1 MLASRLIRESRLPSM
16 IAGGTTLKAEA
27 VVDDAARRIL
37 GYDLVPYLTGP
48 VPVRVSMEGTRRR
61 SEVVAQLD
69 LTGAELALSEAG
81 WRKAAG
87 TAAEAEAELVLADGR
102 LAGVERFSLRA
113 PEIGRAQG

>member
-1 MLASRLIRESRLPSM
+1 MDRTGEGTLAGARTRSDLHEVF
-16 IAGGTTLKAEA
+16 AGGTTLKAEA

-102 LAGVERFSLRA
+102 LAG
-113 PEIGRAQG
+113 EIGRANV

>member
-1 MLASRLIRESRLPSM
+1 MDLTGEGTLAGARTRIDLHEVF
-16 IAGGTTLKAEA
+16 AGGTTLKAEA

-81 WRKAAG
+81 WRKAARS
-87 TAAEAEAELVLADGR
+87 EGR
-102 LAGVERFSLRA
+102 RGGKGS
-113 PEIGRAQG
+113 GRPGRVRGW